1 MNIAAL
7 PLDTDLAIPSATHQ
21 TYLAIR
27 ELVLNGDIRPGEKL
41 KIGDL
46 KLRLNAGASPIR
58 EALSLLTSDQ
68 LVERIDQRGFRCAP
82 TSQKNFDDIL
92 TLRCALEEMALRQS
106 IAHASSEWEEKLV
119 LIHHRLAKARRED
132 RQQFEDTHKSFHMT
146 LLENC
151 QSPLLLRYC
160 SQLYDLNVRYRNLAG
175 RSETYG
181 SRDVAQEHRM
191 IFEAAIRLEA
201 DNAAEH
207 LLSHYRQTGDFLRAD
222 QSA

>member
-1 MNIAAL
+1 VLI
-7 PLDTDLAIPSATHQ
+7 SAGRYQ
-21 TYLAIR
+21 TYVAIR

-68 LVERIDQRGFRCAP
+68 LVERLDQRGFRCAP
-82 TSQKNFDDIL
+82 TSQKNFEDIL

-106 IAHASSEWEEKLV
+106 IAQATSEWEERLV
-119 LIHHRLAKARRED
+119 LVHHRLAKARRYD

-151 QSPLLLRYC
+151 PSPLLLRFC
-160 SQLYDLNVRYRNLAG
+160 SQLYDLNLRYRNLAG
-175 RSETYG
+175 RSETDS
-181 SRDVAQEHRM
+181 SRDVAQEHRV
-191 IFEAAIRLEA
+191 IFEAAIRQEA
-201 DNAAEH
+201 DKAAEH
-207 LLSHYRQTGDFLRAD
+207 LLSHYRQTGDFLRAS